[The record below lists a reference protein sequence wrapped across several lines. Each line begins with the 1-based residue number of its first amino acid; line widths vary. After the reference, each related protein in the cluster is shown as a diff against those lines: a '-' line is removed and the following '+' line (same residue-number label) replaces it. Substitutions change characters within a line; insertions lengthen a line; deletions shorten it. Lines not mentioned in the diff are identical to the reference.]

1 VVLTTVAISGLLKF
15 DEPIAPSEERVH
27 IPARLIEVH
36 ELVYKMAGDFQDFRA
51 GDLLIVEPREI
62 AASGERV
69 LATFRGKVYIGNWWT
84 KNGKL
89 ELVVD
94 PVLKH
99 MRKVKMI
106 GAINCVVRFA

>member
-1 VVLTTVAISGLLKF
+1 MVVSTVLLSGLVTF
-15 DEPIAPSEERVH
+15 AEPLQETEERAQ

-36 ELVYKMAGDFQDFRA
+36 ELVYKMAADFQDFRA
-51 GDLLIVEPREI
+51 GDLLIVEPRKT

-69 LATFRGKVYIGNWWT
+69 LGLFKGKVYIGNWWT
-84 KNGKL
+84 KNRKT

-99 MRKVKMI
+99 MRKVELI
-106 GAINCVVRFA
+106 GAINCVVRFG